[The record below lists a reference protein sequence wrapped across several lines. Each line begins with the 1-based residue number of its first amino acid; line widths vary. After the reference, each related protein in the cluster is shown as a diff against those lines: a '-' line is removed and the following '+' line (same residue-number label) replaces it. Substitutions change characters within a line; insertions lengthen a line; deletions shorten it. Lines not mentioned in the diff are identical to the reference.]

1 MTSAHQRLTA
11 LVAALVLL
19 CPPAYAASTI
29 VLIEGLGGN
38 ERYTQE
44 FSAQIEAI
52 AEVVVSL
59 SPVPA
64 VTTFR
69 AGATRDTILE
79 YFATLEE
86 TMSADD
92 QLTVYLIGHGSYDD
106 HEYKFNI
113 AGPDLTDADI
123 LDVLQGVPTQRQ
135 VLINTSSAS
144 GAGTELWQDDERIVV
159 TATRSGAERHA
170 TRFGMRFVA
179 ALGNESADLDKNNI
193 ITVQEA
199 FDFADRAVRDFFEA
213 EGRLATEHA
222 VLTGSAERAGRISL
236 ARLGATRTTIAD
248 TELSRL
254 NEQRDEINGNI
265 ERLRSSRGT
274 IDDAQYQD
282 RLLSIMLELAEVE
295 EAIERRE
302 AELSNE

>member
-1 MTSAHQRLTA
+1 MTPTRHRLTA
-11 LVAALVLL
+11 LVAALALL

-38 ERYTQE
+38 ERYAQE

-69 AGATRDTILE
+69 AGATRDAILE

-123 LDVLQGVPTQRQ
+123 LEVLQRVPTQRQ

-179 ALGNESADLDKNNI
+179 ALGNESADLDKNNL

-199 FDFADRAVRDFFEA
+199 FDFADRAVPRFLR
-213 EGRLATEHA
+213 GRRQ
-222 VLTGSAERAGRISL
+222 TGDGARRADRERGACWTHQPRAAGRDS
-236 ARLGATRTTIAD
+236 
-248 TELSRL
+248 
-254 NEQRDEINGNI
+254 NN
-265 ERLRSSRGT
+265 
-274 IDDAQYQD
+274 D
-282 RLLSIMLELAEVE
+282 R
-295 EAIERRE
+295 RH
-302 AELSNE
+302 

>member
-1 MTSAHQRLTA
+1 MTPIRQRFTA
-11 LVAALVLL
+11 LAAALMLL
-19 CPPAYAASTI
+19 CPPAHGASTI

-38 ERYTQE
+38 ERYEQE

-59 SPVPA
+59 APVPA
-64 VTTFR
+64 VMTFR

-123 LDVLQGVPTQRQ
+123 LEALQGAPTERQ

-170 TRFGMRFVA
+170 TRFGMRFIA

-254 NEQRDEINGNI
+254 NEQRDEINGSI

-302 AELSNE
+302 AELADE